1 MPISGVS
8 DSFIRTAKSYVS
20 ERVAGAVFAQSP
32 GAFTHCANLVLF
44 FIQEVFIE
52 KLSSDIILDFDDIE

>member
-1 MPISGVS
+1 MKEWLQQYLHRALGTLHSLCKL
-8 DSFIRTAKSYVS
+8 F
-20 ERVAGAVFAQSP
+20 F
-32 GAFTHCANLVLF
+32 F